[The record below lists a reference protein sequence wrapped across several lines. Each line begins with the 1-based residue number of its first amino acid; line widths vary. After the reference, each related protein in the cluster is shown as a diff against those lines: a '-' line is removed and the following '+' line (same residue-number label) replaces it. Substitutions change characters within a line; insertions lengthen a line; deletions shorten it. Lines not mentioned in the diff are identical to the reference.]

1 MNTRKNSIARLI
13 REKGLSQDGV
23 AKQIGVSRQAV
34 QQWTTG
40 KGLRQENLSKLAEIL
55 DTSIDQLLA
64 EDGVVVAHYRAPVGD
79 APEEGWTR
87 VPVYAVEG
95 YCHDG
100 ACENQANSIDVVRS
114 IEFRDSFLRSLPG
127 VIGSRNFHIVTAD
140 GDSMEP
146 TIPNRS
152 LCIVDGSQSTIRRDG
167 IFVLQANGQIF
178 IKRVQRNLDATMTLL
193 SDNSAYEPMKLDP
206 ATMENVQV
214 VGCVVYV
221 FSGKEC

>member
-13 REKGLSQDGV
+13 REKGLTQDGV
-23 AKQIGVSRQAV
+23 AKKIGVSRQAV

-40 KGLRQENLSKLAEIL
+40 KGLRQENLSKLAEL
-55 DTSIDQLLA
+55 LNTPIDQLLA
-64 EDGVVVAHYRAPVGD
+64 EDSVTVAHYRVPVGNM
-79 APEEGWTR
+79 PEEGWTR
-87 VPVYAVEG
+87 VPVYAIEG
-95 YCHDG
+95 SCHDG
-100 ACENQANSIDVVRS
+100 VCENQSNSMDIVRS
-114 IEFRDSFLRSLPG
+114 IEFRDSFLRTLPG
-127 VIGSRNFHIVTAD
+127 VIGSKNFHIVTAV

-146 TIPNRS
+146 TIPKRS

-178 IKRVQRNLDATMTLL
+178 IKRVQRNLDATITLL
-193 SDNSAYEPMKLDP
+193 SDNPAYEPMKLDP
-206 ATMENVQV
+206 TTMENVQV

>member
-13 REKGLSQDGV
+13 REKGLTQDGV
-23 AKQIGVSRQAV
+23 AKKIGVTRQAV

-40 KGLRQENLSKLAEIL
+40 KGLRQENLSRLAELL

-64 EDGVVVAHYRAPVGD
+64 EDGVIVAHYRTLVGD

-87 VPVYAVEG
+87 VSVYAIEG

-178 IKRVQRNLDATMTLL
+178 IKRVQRNLDATITLL
-193 SDNSAYEPMKLDP
+193 SDNSNYEPMKLDR